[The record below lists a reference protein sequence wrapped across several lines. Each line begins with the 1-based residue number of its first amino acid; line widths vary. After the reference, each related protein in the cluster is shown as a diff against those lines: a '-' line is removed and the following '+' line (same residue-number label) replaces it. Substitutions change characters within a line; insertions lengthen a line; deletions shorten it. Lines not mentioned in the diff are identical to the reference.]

1 MISKKDK
8 IQKLA
13 LTLKE
18 SDILMCDMEEERD
31 ESLKNIRFDGEEEL
45 LEQYYKKNLTSVYRI
60 RNNAAAL
67 LLRSNCTCLVSE
79 DNTKLYLYVDDRVCE
94 FSIPT
99 IKNILQG
106 DFDKILEKNR
116 TENPTIIH
124 FGLEKPKQTSMAK
137 PIESNPVID
146 RSVKPEEPKKAIKKE
161 EVKSSENKPVVNVKP
176 KDEMKPEKIVH
187 SNKNNPAIS
196 KPKETKEVAE
206 DTLDGMDDFF
216 WEDVP
221 KGNIGVPIAEPVV
234 PKEVIKGTN
243 QPIKQKVDVTPS
255 YAPINTDG
263 RDPQLEQDIPHENF
277 DLNKAEQPLQR
288 KDDDIIT
295 DKTID
300 DEPLWDIDD
309 DLFSPQ
315 NDFNK
320 KTVIDKPVSTI
331 KENTEGK
338 HKIDITPVTSKE
350 THTKEE
356 FHADY
361 PLQNKEKA
369 FISDHEEPLEWNDNM
384 ELVEHDNKTP
394 NKQVESFQSQDNL
407 NTSKEW
413 SKTISESVQT
423 KPEDATEQNTAVRKA
438 EGKENTER
446 FRFDKLINNTEEV
459 KEEDISTD
467 PIFSSD
473 TIDMDPEEIL
483 QKLKDTKSS
492 REQAE
497 IEQHILSEANTE
509 VSSGAVF
516 DMSTGKKQTG
526 NIDVEREA
534 NKIGEVAEGVINT
547 SKKDTL
553 TDKKLELDLTSADTS
568 NRYSIQSESDYKR
581 KLSAFLYDKCKLTI
595 NMYDEADEF
604 IKAEEAELIIFPLK
618 IPESGNSL
626 VTDICAYLEA
636 DGESHIAAVSPGGKT
651 TVAIKSD
658 EYAVFI
664 RGSWENGNFITAI
677 SVIGVGMNVKVDI
690 KKDEIRPENLMEAGI
705 GHNVLYI
712 DHITTVHIIPREE
725 ENNLY
730 EGDYVDFIAVIVR
743 DYGIDQDC
751 ETAYTNHDVEMKIKG
766 ERYKYN
772 LIGKWDNE
780 EFRLKLMAK

>member
-18 SDILMCDMEEERD
+18 SDILMNELETERD
-31 ESLKNIRFDGEEEL
+31 ESLQNIRFDGEEEL
-45 LEQYYKKNLTSVYRI
+45 LEQYYKKSLTSVYRI

-67 LLRSNCTCLVSE
+67 LLRSNCSCLVSE
-79 DNTKLYLYVDDRVCE
+79 DNTKIYLYVDDRVCE

-116 TENPTIIH
+116 TENPVIIY
-124 FGLEKPKQTSMAK
+124 LEMPNQTNMGKTMEAN
-137 PIESNPVID
+137 PIVD
-146 RSVKPEEPKKAIKKE
+146 ASVKPEKPNKMMQK
-161 EVKSSENKPVVNVKP
+161 ENKPSDNKSVITVKP
-176 KDEMKPEKIVH
+176 KVDIKPERMAND
-187 SNKNNPAIS
+187 NKQDTAILR
-196 KPKETKEVAE
+196 PKEIKEVKE
-206 DTLDGMDDFF
+206 DISDGMDDFF
-216 WEDVP
+216 WEDEP
-221 KGNIGVPIAEPVV
+221 KKDISAVIVKPAGPEVMKETDQPV
-234 PKEVIKGTN
+234 
-243 QPIKQKVDVTPS
+243 KQKAEKIPTCLQET
-255 YAPINTDG
+255 NTDEKK
-263 RDPQLEQDIPHENF
+263 PELEQTKNIPYMDTDF
-277 DLNKAEQPLQR
+277 NKKEQPLQK
-288 KDDDIIT
+288 KDNDIVT
-295 DKTID
+295 DKSID

-309 DLFSPQ
+309 DLFSPG
-315 NDFNK
+315 
-320 KTVIDKPVSTI
+320 TVDKINESEKPVLTI
-331 KENTEGK
+331 KEN
-338 HKIDITPVTSKE
+338 I
-350 THTKEE
+350 KEE
-356 FHADY
+356 RKIHIAPVKNKGVHANEDLHAKH
-361 PLQNKEKA
+361 PLQNKEDD
-369 FISDHEEPLEWNDNM
+369 FIFGHEESLVWNDDEDM
-384 ELVEHDNKTP
+384 GLEEQDDKTSKTQAKPFQSHDN
-394 NKQVESFQSQDNL
+394 S
-407 NTSKEW
+407 NTSST
-413 SKTISESVQT
+413 SKPLQS
-423 KPEDATEQNTAVRKA
+423 KPNDVIKKNTD
-438 EGKENTER
+438 EIEKENTER
-446 FRFDKLINNTEEV
+446 FRFDKLVNDTEDV
-459 KEEDISTD
+459 KEEEITTQ
-467 PIFSSD
+467 PIFSSE

-483 QKLKDTKSS
+483 KKLKNTKSI

-497 IEQHILSEANTE
+497 IEQRILSEANTE

-534 NKIGEVAEGVINT
+534 NKIGEVAEGVIST

-553 TDKKLELDLTSADTS
+553 VDKKLELDLTSAGTS
-568 NRYSIQSESDYKR
+568 KRYAIQSESDYKR
-581 KLSAFLYDKCKLTI
+581 KHSAFLYDKCKLTVS
-595 NMYDEADEF
+595 MYDESDEL
-604 IKAEEAELIIFPLK
+604 IKTEEAELIIFPLK

-658 EYAVFI
+658 EYAVFV

-677 SVIGVGMNVKVDI
+677 SVIGVGTNVKVDI
-690 KKDEIRPENLMEAGI
+690 QKDEIRPENLMEAGI

-725 ENNLY
+725 KNNLY

-780 EFRLKLMAK
+780 EFRLKLMTK

>member
-18 SDILMCDMEEERD
+18 SDILMRELEAERD
-31 ESLKNIRFDGEEEL
+31 ESLQNIRFDGEEEL
-45 LEQYYKKNLTSVYRI
+45 LEQYYKKSLTSVYRI

-106 DFDKILEKNR
+106 DFEKILEKNR
-116 TENPTIIH
+116 TENPVIIY
-124 FGLEKPKQTSMAK
+124 LEMPNQTSMEK
-137 PIESNPVID
+137 PMKSSPIVNASA
-146 RSVKPEEPKKAIKKE
+146 KPEEPNKMMQK
-161 EVKSSENKPVVNVKP
+161 ENKPSDNKSVITVKP
-176 KDEMKPEKIVH
+176 KVDIKPERIAND
-187 SNKNNPAIS
+187 NKQDAAIL
-196 KPKETKEVAE
+196 KTKEIKEVKE
-206 DTLDGMDDFF
+206 DISDGMDDFF
-216 WEDVP
+216 WEDEPKKDISTVIAKPAAHEVMKETGQPVNQKAEKVP
-221 KGNIGVPIAEPVV
+221 LQE
-234 PKEVIKGTN
+234 T
-243 QPIKQKVDVTPS
+243 
-255 YAPINTDG
+255 NTDETK
-263 RDPQLEQDIPHENF
+263 PELEQTKDTPYMDNDF
-277 DLNKAEQPLQR
+277 NKKEQPLQK
-288 KDDDIIT
+288 KDNVTVT
-295 DKTID
+295 DKSID
-300 DEPLWDIDD
+300 EEPLWDIDD
-309 DLFSPQ
+309 DLFSPRIVEKI
-315 NDFNK
+315 NESEK
-320 KTVIDKPVSTI
+320 SVLTI
-331 KENTEGK
+331 KENIKEE
-338 HKIDITPVTSKE
+338 HKIHISPVKNKE
-350 THTKEE
+350 V
-356 FHADY
+356 HANEDLHAKH
-361 PLQNKEKA
+361 PLQNKEDD
-369 FISDHEEPLEWNDNM
+369 FIFGHEESLVWNDDEDM
-384 ELVEHDNKTP
+384 GLEEQDNKTL
-394 NKQVESFQSQDNL
+394 KAQEKTLQSHDDS
-407 NTSKEW
+407 NTSGT
-413 SKTISESVQT
+413 SKPVQA
-423 KPEDATEQNTAVRKA
+423 KPNDANKKNTD
-438 EGKENTER
+438 EIEKENTER
-446 FRFDKLINNTEEV
+446 FRFDKLVNDTEEV
-459 KEEDISTD
+459 KEEEKNTQ
-467 PIFSSD
+467 PIFSSE

-483 QKLKDTKSS
+483 KKLKNTKSI

-497 IEQHILSEANTE
+497 IEQRILSEANTE

-534 NKIGEVAEGVINT
+534 NKIGEVAEGVIST

-553 TDKKLELDLTSADTS
+553 VDKKLELELTSAGTS
-568 NRYSIQSESDYKR
+568 QRYAIQSESDYKR
-581 KLSAFLYDKCKLTI
+581 KHSAFLYDKCKLTVS
-595 NMYDEADEF
+595 MYDESDEL
-604 IKAEEAELIIFPLK
+604 IKTEEAELIIFPLK

-658 EYAVFI
+658 EYAVFV

-677 SVIGVGMNVKVDI
+677 SVIGVGTNVKVDI
-690 KKDEIRPENLMEAGI
+690 QKDEIRPENLMEAGI

-725 ENNLY
+725 KNNLY

-780 EFRLKLMAK
+780 EFRLKLMTK

>member
-18 SDILMCDMEEERD
+18 SDILMNELEAERD
-31 ESLKNIRFDGEEEL
+31 ESLQNIRFDGEEEL
-45 LEQYYKKNLTSVYRI
+45 LEQYYKKSLTSVYRI

-67 LLRSNCTCLVSE
+67 LLRSNCSCLVSE
-79 DNTKLYLYVDDRVCE
+79 DNTKIYLYVDDRVCE

-116 TENPTIIH
+116 TENPVIIY
-124 FGLEKPKQTSMAK
+124 LEMPNQTNMGKTMEAN
-137 PIESNPVID
+137 PIVD
-146 RSVKPEEPKKAIKKE
+146 ASVKPEKPNKMMQK
-161 EVKSSENKPVVNVKP
+161 ENKPSDNKSVITVKP
-176 KDEMKPEKIVH
+176 KVDIKPERMAND
-187 SNKNNPAIS
+187 NKHDTAIL
-196 KPKETKEVAE
+196 KPKEIKEVKE
-206 DTLDGMDDFF
+206 DISDGMDDFL
-216 WEDVP
+216 WEDEP
-221 KGNIGVPIAEPVV
+221 KKDISAVIAKPAGPEVMKEIDQPV
-234 PKEVIKGTN
+234 
-243 QPIKQKVDVTPS
+243 KQKAEKIPTCLQETNMDEKKPK
-255 YAPINTDG
+255 
-263 RDPQLEQDIPHENF
+263 LEQTKNIPYMDTDF
-277 DLNKAEQPLQR
+277 NKKEQSLQK
-288 KDDDIIT
+288 KDNDTVT
-295 DKTID
+295 DKSID
-300 DEPLWDIDD
+300 DESLWDIDD
-309 DLFSPQ
+309 DLFSPG
-315 NDFNK
+315 
-320 KTVIDKPVSTI
+320 TVDKINESEKPVLTI
-331 KENTEGK
+331 KEN
-338 HKIDITPVTSKE
+338 I
-350 THTKEE
+350 KEE
-356 FHADY
+356 RKIHIAPVKNKEVHANEDLHAKY
-361 PLQNKEKA
+361 PLQNKEDD
-369 FISDHEEPLEWNDNM
+369 FIFGHEESLVWNDDEDM
-384 ELVEHDNKTP
+384 GLEEQDDKTSKTQAKPFQSHDNSDT
-394 NKQVESFQSQDNL
+394 SS
-407 NTSKEW
+407 TSKPLQ
-413 SKTISESVQT
+413 SKPNDVI
-423 KPEDATEQNTAVRKA
+423 KKNTD
-438 EGKENTER
+438 EIEKENTER
-446 FRFDKLINNTEEV
+446 FRFDKLVNDTEDV
-459 KEEDISTD
+459 KEEEITTQ
-467 PIFSSD
+467 PIFSSE

-483 QKLKDTKSS
+483 KKLKNTKSI

-497 IEQHILSEANTE
+497 IEQRILSEANTE
-509 VSSGAVF
+509 VSSGAIF

-534 NKIGEVAEGVINT
+534 NKIGEVAEGVIST

-553 TDKKLELDLTSADTS
+553 VDKKLELDLTSAGTS
-568 NRYSIQSESDYKR
+568 KRYAIQSESDYKR
-581 KLSAFLYDKCKLTI
+581 KHSAFLYDKCKLTVS
-595 NMYDEADEF
+595 MYDESDEL
-604 IKAEEAELIIFPLK
+604 IKTEEAELIIFPLK

-658 EYAVFI
+658 EYAVFV

-677 SVIGVGMNVKVDI
+677 SVIGVGTNVKADI
-690 KKDEIRPENLMEAGI
+690 QKDEIRPENLMEAGI

-725 ENNLY
+725 KNNLY

>member
-18 SDILMCDMEEERD
+18 SDILMHELEAERD
-31 ESLKNIRFDGEEEL
+31 ESLQNIRFDGEEEL
-45 LEQYYKKNLTSVYRI
+45 LEQYYKKSLTSVYRI

-79 DNTKLYLYVDDRVCE
+79 DNTKIYLYVDDRVCE

-116 TENPTIIH
+116 TENPVIIY
-124 FGLEKPKQTSMAK
+124 LEVPNQTNMGKTMEPS
-137 PIESNPVID
+137 PIVD
-146 RSVKPEEPKKAIKKE
+146 ASVKPEEPNKMMQKE
-161 EVKSSENKPVVNVKP
+161 NKSSDNKSVITVKP
-176 KDEMKPEKIVH
+176 KVDIKPERMAND
-187 SNKNNPAIS
+187 NKQDAAIL
-196 KPKETKEVAE
+196 KPKEE
-206 DTLDGMDDFF
+206 DISDGMDDFF
-216 WEDVP
+216 WEDEP
-221 KGNIGVPIAEPVV
+221 KKDISTAIAKPAAPEVMKETGQPV
-234 PKEVIKGTN
+234 
-243 QPIKQKVDVTPS
+243 KQKAEKIPLQET
-255 YAPINTDG
+255 NTDEKK
-263 RDPQLEQDIPHENF
+263 PELEQTKNIPYMDTGF
-277 DLNKAEQPLQR
+277 NKNEQPLQK
-288 KDDDIIT
+288 KDNDTVT
-295 DKTID
+295 DKAID

-309 DLFSPQ
+309 DLFSPRIVDKI
-315 NDFNK
+315 NESE
-320 KTVIDKPVSTI
+320 KPVLTI
-331 KENTEGK
+331 KENIKEE
-338 HKIDITPVTSKE
+338 HKIHIAPGKNKE
-350 THTKEE
+350 V
-356 FHADY
+356 HANEDLHAKH
-361 PLQNKEKA
+361 PLQNKEDD
-369 FISDHEEPLEWNDNM
+369 FIFGHEESLVWNDDEDM
-384 ELVEHDNKTP
+384 GLEEQDDKTSKTQAKPFQSHDN
-394 NKQVESFQSQDNL
+394 SDISS
-407 NTSKEW
+407 TSKPVQ
-413 SKTISESVQT
+413 SKPNDVI
-423 KPEDATEQNTAVRKA
+423 KKNTD
-438 EGKENTER
+438 EIEKENTER
-446 FRFDKLINNTEEV
+446 FRFDKLVNDIEDV
-459 KEEDISTD
+459 KEEEITTQ
-467 PIFSSD
+467 PIFSSE

-483 QKLKDTKSS
+483 KKLKNTKSI

-497 IEQHILSEANTE
+497 IEQRILSEANTE

-534 NKIGEVAEGVINT
+534 NKIGEVAEGVIST

-553 TDKKLELDLTSADTS
+553 VDKKLELDLTSAGTS
-568 NRYSIQSESDYKR
+568 KRYAIQSESDYKR
-581 KLSAFLYDKCKLTI
+581 KHSAFLYDKCKLTVS
-595 NMYDEADEF
+595 MYDESDEL
-604 IKAEEAELIIFPLK
+604 IKTEEAELIIFPLK

-658 EYAVFI
+658 EYAVFV

-677 SVIGVGMNVKVDI
+677 SVIGVGTNVKADI
-690 KKDEIRPENLMEAGI
+690 QKDEIRPENLMEAGI

-725 ENNLY
+725 KNNLY

-780 EFRLKLMAK
+780 EFRLKLMTK

>member
-18 SDILMCDMEEERD
+18 SDILMCDMEAERD

-67 LLRSNCTCLVSE
+67 LLRSNCTCLISE
-79 DNTKLYLYVDDRVCE
+79 DNTKLYLYIDDRVCE

-116 TENPTIIH
+116 TENPIIIYLD
-124 FGLEKPKQTSMAK
+124 LEKPNQTSTEK
-137 PIESNPVID
+137 PIESNLLD
-146 RSVKPEEPKKAIKKE
+146 RSVKPEAPKKVIQKDTKP
-161 EVKSSENKPVVNVKP
+161 SENKPVVNVKP
-176 KDEMKPEKIVH
+176 KAEIKPEKIDH
-187 SNKNNPAIS
+187 SNKNNSAIS
-196 KPKETKEVAE
+196 KPKEMKEVAE
-206 DTLDGMDDFF
+206 DTNDGMDDFF

-221 KGNIGVPIAEPVV
+221 KENIGAPIAEPAVL
-234 PKEVIKGTN
+234 KEVIKETN
-243 QPIKQKVDVTPS
+243 QTITAKVM
-255 YAPINTDG
+255 
-263 RDPQLEQDIPHENF
+263 
-277 DLNKAEQPLQR
+277 
-288 KDDDIIT
+288 
-295 DKTID
+295 D

-315 NDFNK
+315 SDFDK
-320 KTVIDKPVSTI
+320 KNASDKLVSTI
-331 KENTEGK
+331 KENMQRE
-338 HKIDITPVTSKE
+338 HKIYITPVTSKK
-350 THTKEE
+350 TNINEE

-361 PLQNKEKA
+361 PLQNKEDS
-369 FISDHEEPLEWNDNM
+369 FIYDHDVSLEWSDDM
-384 ELVEHDNKTP
+384 GLTEQDNKTP
-394 NKQVESFQSQDNL
+394 NKQVESFQFQEP
-407 NTSKEW
+407 KEW
-413 SKTISESVQT
+413 SQTTPEAVQT
-423 KPEDATEQNTAVRKA
+423 KSEDVTKQNKVVRKT
-438 EGKENTER
+438 EGKEDTER
-446 FRFDKLINNTEEV
+446 FRFDKLTNDAEEV
-459 KEEDISTD
+459 KEEEISTD
-467 PIFSSD
+467 LIFSSE

-492 REQAE
+492 RERAE
-497 IEQHILSEANTE
+497 IEQQILSESNAE

-526 NIDVEREA
+526 NINVEREA
-534 NKIGEVAEGVINT
+534 NKIGEVAEGVMST

-553 TDKKLELDLTSADTS
+553 ADKKMELDLTSTGSS
-568 NRYSIQSESDYKR
+568 NRYSIQLESDYTR
-581 KLSAFLYDKCKLTI
+581 KLSDFLYDKCKLTI
-595 NMYDEADEF
+595 NMYDEADEL

-636 DGESHIAAVSPGGKT
+636 NGESHIAAVSPGGKT
-651 TVAIKSD
+651 TVAIKSE

-664 RGSWENGNFITAI
+664 RGSWENGNFVTAI
-677 SVIGVGMNVKVDI
+677 SVIGVGMNVKVEI
-690 KKDEIRPENLMEAGI
+690 EKDERRPENLIEAGI

-712 DHITTVHIIPREE
+712 DHITTVHIIPRGE

-751 ETAYTNHDVEMKIKG
+751 ETAYTNHDIEMKIKG

-780 EFRLKLMAK
+780 EFGLKLMAK

>member
-18 SDILMCDMEEERD
+18 SDILMHELEAERD
-31 ESLKNIRFDGEEEL
+31 ESLQNIRFDGEEEL
-45 LEQYYKKNLTSVYRI
+45 LEQYYKKSLTSVYRI

-79 DNTKLYLYVDDRVCE
+79 DNTKIYLYVDDRVCE

-116 TENPTIIH
+116 TENPVIIY
-124 FGLEKPKQTSMAK
+124 LEVPNQTNMGKTMEPS
-137 PIESNPVID
+137 PIVD
-146 RSVKPEEPKKAIKKE
+146 ASVKPEEPNKMMQKE
-161 EVKSSENKPVVNVKP
+161 NKSSDNKSVITVKP
-176 KDEMKPEKIVH
+176 KVDIKPERMAND
-187 SNKNNPAIS
+187 NKQDAAIL
-196 KPKETKEVAE
+196 KPKEE
-206 DTLDGMDDFF
+206 DISDGMDDFF
-216 WEDVP
+216 WEDEP
-221 KGNIGVPIAEPVV
+221 KKDISTAIAKPAAPEVMKETGQPV
-234 PKEVIKGTN
+234 
-243 QPIKQKVDVTPS
+243 KQKAEKIPLQET
-255 YAPINTDG
+255 NTDEKK
-263 RDPQLEQDIPHENF
+263 PELEQTKNIPYMDTGF
-277 DLNKAEQPLQR
+277 NKNEQPLQK
-288 KDDDIIT
+288 KDNDTVT
-295 DKTID
+295 DKAID

-309 DLFSPQ
+309 DLFSPRIVDKI
-315 NDFNK
+315 NESE
-320 KTVIDKPVSTI
+320 KPVLTI
-331 KENTEGK
+331 KENIKEE
-338 HKIDITPVTSKE
+338 HKIHIAPGKNKE
-350 THTKEE
+350 V
-356 FHADY
+356 HANEDLHAKH
-361 PLQNKEKA
+361 PLQNKEDD
-369 FISDHEEPLEWNDNM
+369 FIFGHEESLVWNDDEDM
-384 ELVEHDNKTP
+384 GLEEQDDKTSKTQAKPFQSHDN
-394 NKQVESFQSQDNL
+394 SDISS
-407 NTSKEW
+407 TSKPVQ
-413 SKTISESVQT
+413 SKPNDVI
-423 KPEDATEQNTAVRKA
+423 KKNTD
-438 EGKENTER
+438 EIEKENTER
-446 FRFDKLINNTEEV
+446 FRFDKLVNDIEDV
-459 KEEDISTD
+459 KEEEITTQ
-467 PIFSSD
+467 PIFSSE

-483 QKLKDTKSS
+483 KKLKNTKSI

-497 IEQHILSEANTE
+497 IEQRILSEANTE

-534 NKIGEVAEGVINT
+534 NKIGEVAEGVIST

-553 TDKKLELDLTSADTS
+553 VDKKLELDLTSAGTLK
-568 NRYSIQSESDYKR
+568 RYAIQSESDYKR
-581 KLSAFLYDKCKLTI
+581 KHSAFLYDKCKLTVS
-595 NMYDEADEF
+595 MYDESDEL
-604 IKAEEAELIIFPLK
+604 IKTEEAELIIFPLK

-658 EYAVFI
+658 EYAVFV

-677 SVIGVGMNVKVDI
+677 SVIGVGTNVKADI
-690 KKDEIRPENLMEAGI
+690 QKDEIRPENLMEAGI

-725 ENNLY
+725 KNNLY

-780 EFRLKLMAK
+780 EFRLKLMTK

>member
-18 SDILMCDMEEERD
+18 SDILMKELEAERD
-31 ESLKNIRFDGEEEL
+31 ESLQNIRFDGEEEL
-45 LEQYYKKNLTSVYRI
+45 LEQYYKKSLTSVYRI

-67 LLRSNCTCLVSE
+67 LLRSNCSCLVSE
-79 DNTKLYLYVDDRVCE
+79 DNTKIYLYVDDRVCE

-116 TENPTIIH
+116 TENPVIIY
-124 FGLEKPKQTSMAK
+124 LEMPNQTNMGKTMEAN
-137 PIESNPVID
+137 PIVD
-146 RSVKPEEPKKAIKKE
+146 ASVKPEKPNKMMQK
-161 EVKSSENKPVVNVKP
+161 ENKPSDNKSVITVKP
-176 KDEMKPEKIVH
+176 KVDIKPERMAND
-187 SNKNNPAIS
+187 NKQDTAIL
-196 KPKETKEVAE
+196 KPKEIKEVKE
-206 DTLDGMDDFF
+206 DISDGMDDFF
-216 WEDVP
+216 WEDEP
-221 KGNIGVPIAEPVV
+221 KKDISAVIVKPAGPEVMKETDQPV
-234 PKEVIKGTN
+234 
-243 QPIKQKVDVTPS
+243 KQKAEKIPTCLQET
-255 YAPINTDG
+255 NTDEKK
-263 RDPQLEQDIPHENF
+263 PELEQTKDIPYMDIDF
-277 DLNKAEQPLQR
+277 NKKEQPLQK
-288 KDDDIIT
+288 KDNVSVT
-295 DKTID
+295 DKSID

-309 DLFSPQ
+309 DLFSPG
-315 NDFNK
+315 
-320 KTVIDKPVSTI
+320 TVDKINESEKPVLTI
-331 KENTEGK
+331 KEN
-338 HKIDITPVTSKE
+338 I
-350 THTKEE
+350 KEE
-356 FHADY
+356 RKIHIAPVKNKEVHANEDLHAKH
-361 PLQNKEKA
+361 PLQNKEDD
-369 FISDHEEPLEWNDNM
+369 FIFGHEESLVWNDDEDM
-384 ELVEHDNKTP
+384 GLEEQDDKTSKTQEKPFQSHDNSSTSSP
-394 NKQVESFQSQDNL
+394 SKQVQS
-407 NTSKEW
+407 
-413 SKTISESVQT
+413 
-423 KPEDATEQNTAVRKA
+423 KPDDVIKKSTDEIE
-438 EGKENTER
+438 KENTER
-446 FRFDKLINNTEEV
+446 FRFDKLVNDTEDV
-459 KEEDISTD
+459 KEEEITTQ
-467 PIFSSD
+467 PIFSSE

-483 QKLKDTKSS
+483 KKLKNTKSI

-497 IEQHILSEANTE
+497 IEQRILSEANTE

-534 NKIGEVAEGVINT
+534 NKIGEVAEGVIST

-553 TDKKLELDLTSADTS
+553 VDKKLELDLTSAGTS
-568 NRYSIQSESDYKR
+568 KRYAIQSESDYKR
-581 KLSAFLYDKCKLTI
+581 KHSAFLYDKCKLTVS
-595 NMYDEADEF
+595 MYDESDEL
-604 IKAEEAELIIFPLK
+604 IKTEEAELIIFPLK

-658 EYAVFI
+658 EYAVFV

-677 SVIGVGMNVKVDI
+677 SVIGVGTNVKADI
-690 KKDEIRPENLMEAGI
+690 QKDEIRPENLMEAGI

-725 ENNLY
+725 KNNLY

>member
-18 SDILMCDMEEERD
+18 SDILMNELEAERD
-31 ESLKNIRFDGEEEL
+31 ESLQNIRFDGEEEL
-45 LEQYYKKNLTSVYRI
+45 LEQYYKKSLTSVYRI

-67 LLRSNCTCLVSE
+67 LLRSNCSCLVSE
-79 DNTKLYLYVDDRVCE
+79 DNTKIYLYVDDRVCE

-116 TENPTIIH
+116 TENPVIIY
-124 FGLEKPKQTSMAK
+124 LEMPNQTNIGKTMEAS
-137 PIESNPVID
+137 PIVD
-146 RSVKPEEPKKAIKKE
+146 ASVKPEKPNKMMQK
-161 EVKSSENKPVVNVKP
+161 ENKPSDNKSVITVKP
-176 KDEMKPEKIVH
+176 KVDIKPERMAND
-187 SNKNNPAIS
+187 NKQDTAIL
-196 KPKETKEVAE
+196 KPKEIKEVKE
-206 DTLDGMDDFF
+206 DISDGMDDFL
-216 WEDVP
+216 WEDEP
-221 KGNIGVPIAEPVV
+221 KKDISAVIAKPAGPEVMKEIDQPV
-234 PKEVIKGTN
+234 
-243 QPIKQKVDVTPS
+243 KQKAEKIPTCLQETNMDEKKPK
-255 YAPINTDG
+255 
-263 RDPQLEQDIPHENF
+263 LEQTKNIPYMDTDF
-277 DLNKAEQPLQR
+277 NKKEQSLQK
-288 KDDDIIT
+288 KDNDTVT
-295 DKTID
+295 DKSIA
-300 DEPLWDIDD
+300 DESLWDIDD
-309 DLFSPQ
+309 DLFSPG
-315 NDFNK
+315 
-320 KTVIDKPVSTI
+320 TVDKINESEKPVLTI
-331 KENTEGK
+331 KEN
-338 HKIDITPVTSKE
+338 I
-350 THTKEE
+350 KEE
-356 FHADY
+356 RKIHIAPVKNKEVHANEDLHAKY
-361 PLQNKEKA
+361 PLQNKEDD
-369 FISDHEEPLEWNDNM
+369 FIFGHEESLVWNDDEDM
-384 ELVEHDNKTP
+384 GLEEQDDKTSKTQAKPFQSHDNSDT
-394 NKQVESFQSQDNL
+394 SS
-407 NTSKEW
+407 TSKPLQ
-413 SKTISESVQT
+413 SKPNDVI
-423 KPEDATEQNTAVRKA
+423 KKNTD
-438 EGKENTER
+438 EIEKENTER
-446 FRFDKLINNTEEV
+446 FRFDKLVNDTEDV
-459 KEEDISTD
+459 KEEEITTQ
-467 PIFSSD
+467 PIFSSE

-483 QKLKDTKSS
+483 KKLKNTKSI

-497 IEQHILSEANTE
+497 IEQRILSEANTE
-509 VSSGAVF
+509 VSSGAIF

-534 NKIGEVAEGVINT
+534 NKIGEVAEGVIST

-553 TDKKLELDLTSADTS
+553 VDKKLELDLTSAGTS
-568 NRYSIQSESDYKR
+568 KRYAIQSESDYKR
-581 KLSAFLYDKCKLTI
+581 KHSAFLYDKCKLTVS
-595 NMYDEADEF
+595 MYDESDEL
-604 IKAEEAELIIFPLK
+604 IKTEEAELIIFPLK

-658 EYAVFI
+658 EYAVFV

-677 SVIGVGMNVKVDI
+677 SVIGVGTNVKADI
-690 KKDEIRPENLMEAGI
+690 QKDEIRPENLMEAGI

-725 ENNLY
+725 KNNLY

>member
-18 SDILMCDMEEERD
+18 SDILMKELEAERD
-31 ESLKNIRFDGEEEL
+31 ESLQNIRFDGEEEL
-45 LEQYYKKNLTSVYRI
+45 LEQYYKKSLTSVYRI

-67 LLRSNCTCLVSE
+67 LLRSNCSCLVSE
-79 DNTKLYLYVDDRVCE
+79 DNTKIYLYLDDRVCE

-116 TENPTIIH
+116 TENPVIIY
-124 FGLEKPKQTSMAK
+124 LEMPNQTNMGKTMEAN
-137 PIESNPVID
+137 PIVD
-146 RSVKPEEPKKAIKKE
+146 ASVKPEKPNKMMQK
-161 EVKSSENKPVVNVKP
+161 ENKPSDNKSVITVKP
-176 KDEMKPEKIVH
+176 KVDIKPERMVND
-187 SNKNNPAIS
+187 NKQDTAIL
-196 KPKETKEVAE
+196 KPKEIKEVKE
-206 DTLDGMDDFF
+206 DISDGMDDFF
-216 WEDVP
+216 WEDEP
-221 KGNIGVPIAEPVV
+221 K
-234 PKEVIKGTN
+234 
-243 QPIKQKVDVTPS
+243 
-255 YAPINTDG
+255 
-263 RDPQLEQDIPHENF
+263 
-277 DLNKAEQPLQR
+277 
-288 KDDDIIT
+288 KDNDTVT
-295 DKTID
+295 DKSID

-309 DLFSPQ
+309 DLFSPG
-315 NDFNK
+315 
-320 KTVIDKPVSTI
+320 TVDKINESEKPVLTI
-331 KENTEGK
+331 KENR
-338 HKIDITPVTSKE
+338 
-350 THTKEE
+350 KEE
-356 FHADY
+356 RKIHIAPVKNKEVHANEDLHAKH
-361 PLQNKEKA
+361 PLQNKEDD
-369 FISDHEEPLEWNDNM
+369 FIFGHEESLVWNDDEDM
-384 ELVEHDNKTP
+384 GLEEQDDKTS
-394 NKQVESFQSQDNL
+394 KTQDKSFQSHDNSDTSS
-407 NTSKEW
+407 TSKPVQ
-413 SKTISESVQT
+413 SKPNDVI
-423 KPEDATEQNTAVRKA
+423 KKNTD
-438 EGKENTER
+438 EIEKENTER
-446 FRFDKLINNTEEV
+446 FRFDKLVNDTEDI
-459 KEEDISTD
+459 KEEEITTQ
-467 PIFSSD
+467 PIFSSE

-483 QKLKDTKSS
+483 KKLKNTKSI

-497 IEQHILSEANTE
+497 IEQRILSEANTE
-509 VSSGAVF
+509 ISSGAVF

-534 NKIGEVAEGVINT
+534 NKIGEVAEGVIST

-553 TDKKLELDLTSADTS
+553 VDKKLELDLTSAGTS
-568 NRYSIQSESDYKR
+568 KRYAIQSESDYKR
-581 KLSAFLYDKCKLTI
+581 KHSAFLYDKCKLTVS
-595 NMYDEADEF
+595 MYDESDEL
-604 IKAEEAELIIFPLK
+604 IKTEEAELIIFPLK

-658 EYAVFI
+658 EYAVFV

-677 SVIGVGMNVKVDI
+677 SVIGVGTNVKADI
-690 KKDEIRPENLMEAGI
+690 QKDEIRPENLMEAGI

-725 ENNLY
+725 KNNLY

>member
-18 SDILMCDMEEERD
+18 SDILMHELEAERD
-31 ESLKNIRFDGEEEL
+31 ESLQNIRFDGEEEL
-45 LEQYYKKNLTSVYRI
+45 LEQYYKKSLTSVYRI

-79 DNTKLYLYVDDRVCE
+79 DNTKIYLYVDDRVCE

-116 TENPTIIH
+116 TENPVIIY
-124 FGLEKPKQTSMAK
+124 LEVPNQTNMGKTMEPS
-137 PIESNPVID
+137 PIVD
-146 RSVKPEEPKKAIKKE
+146 ASVKPEEPNKMMQKE
-161 EVKSSENKPVVNVKP
+161 NKSSDNKSVITVKP
-176 KDEMKPEKIVH
+176 KVDIKLERMAND
-187 SNKNNPAIS
+187 NKQDAAIL
-196 KPKETKEVAE
+196 KPKEE
-206 DTLDGMDDFF
+206 DISDGMDDFF
-216 WEDVP
+216 WEDEP
-221 KGNIGVPIAEPVV
+221 KKDISTAIAKPAAPEVMKETGQPV
-234 PKEVIKGTN
+234 
-243 QPIKQKVDVTPS
+243 KQKAEKIPLQET
-255 YAPINTDG
+255 NTDEKK
-263 RDPQLEQDIPHENF
+263 PELEQTKNIPYMDTGF
-277 DLNKAEQPLQR
+277 NKNEQPLQK
-288 KDDDIIT
+288 KDNDTVT
-295 DKTID
+295 DKAID

-309 DLFSPQ
+309 DLFSPRIVDKI
-315 NDFNK
+315 NESE
-320 KTVIDKPVSTI
+320 KPVLTI
-331 KENTEGK
+331 KENIKEE
-338 HKIDITPVTSKE
+338 HKIHIAPGKNKE
-350 THTKEE
+350 V
-356 FHADY
+356 HANEDLHAKH
-361 PLQNKEKA
+361 PLQNKEDD
-369 FISDHEEPLEWNDNM
+369 FIFGHEESLVWNDDEDM
-384 ELVEHDNKTP
+384 GLEEQDDKTSKTQAKPFQSHDN
-394 NKQVESFQSQDNL
+394 SDISS
-407 NTSKEW
+407 TSKPVQ
-413 SKTISESVQT
+413 SKPNDVI
-423 KPEDATEQNTAVRKA
+423 KKNTD
-438 EGKENTER
+438 EIEKENTER
-446 FRFDKLINNTEEV
+446 FRFDKLVNDIEDV
-459 KEEDISTD
+459 KEEEITTQ
-467 PIFSSD
+467 PIFSSE

-483 QKLKDTKSS
+483 KKLKNTKSI

-497 IEQHILSEANTE
+497 IEQRILSEANTE

-534 NKIGEVAEGVINT
+534 NKIGEVAEGVIST

-553 TDKKLELDLTSADTS
+553 VDKKLELDLTSAGTS
-568 NRYSIQSESDYKR
+568 KRYAIQSESDYKR
-581 KLSAFLYDKCKLTI
+581 KHSAFLYDKCKLTVS
-595 NMYDEADEF
+595 MYDESDEL
-604 IKAEEAELIIFPLK
+604 IKTEEAELIIFPLK
-618 IPESGNSL
+618 IPEAGNSL

-658 EYAVFI
+658 EYAVFV

-677 SVIGVGMNVKVDI
+677 SVIGVGTNVKADI
-690 KKDEIRPENLMEAGI
+690 QKDEIRPENLMEAGI

-725 ENNLY
+725 KNNLY

-780 EFRLKLMAK
+780 EFRLKLMTK